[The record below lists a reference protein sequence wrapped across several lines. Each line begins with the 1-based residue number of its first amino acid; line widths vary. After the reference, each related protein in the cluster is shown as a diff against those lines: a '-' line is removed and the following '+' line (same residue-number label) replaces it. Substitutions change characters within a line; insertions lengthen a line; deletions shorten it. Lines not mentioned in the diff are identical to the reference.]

1 MQRRLLQMLFHYVA
15 VGFDIK
21 LTIGSIMLHAKDLC
35 QTSLEDATTA
45 KKRQNMWNV
54 TLKLN

>member
-1 MQRRLLQMLFHYVA
+1 MLFHYVA

-35 QTSLEDATTA
+35 QASLEDATTA